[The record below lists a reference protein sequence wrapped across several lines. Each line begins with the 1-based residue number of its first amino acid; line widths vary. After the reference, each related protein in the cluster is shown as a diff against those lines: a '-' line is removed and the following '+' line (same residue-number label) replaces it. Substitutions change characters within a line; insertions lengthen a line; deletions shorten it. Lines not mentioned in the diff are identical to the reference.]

1 MKGIFPFL
9 AFVVV
14 QPLLLSNNNKK
25 RNAVL
30 KTNLDSLCIQL
41 DKCAAVHFKIC
52 RVKCLGLSSLS
63 NSEFS
68 KTKIVRFLMLLF
80 AQHSKLEKTKL
91 LDRPHELEA
100 LNTGN

>member
-41 DKCAAVHFKIC
+41 DNCAGVHF
-52 RVKCLGLSSLS
+52 VGLNVLVYPHSRILNFQKPKLFGSSCC
-63 NSEFS
+63 
-68 KTKIVRFLMLLF
+68 F

>member
-41 DKCAAVHFKIC
+41 DKCAAVHFVGLNVLVYPHSRILNFQKPKLFGSSC
-52 RVKCLGLSSLS
+52 CCLRSTR
-63 NSEFS
+63 NW
-68 KTKIVRFLMLLF
+68 RRQNFL
-80 AQHSKLEKTKL
+80 T
-91 LDRPHELEA
+91 DRM
-100 LNTGN
+100 N

>member
-14 QPLLLSNNNKK
+14 KPLLLSNSNKK

-41 DKCAAVHFKIC
+41 DKCAAVHF
-52 RVKCLGLSSLS
+52 VGLNVLVYPHSRILNFQKQNCSVPHVVCATL
-63 NSEFS
+63 ETGED
-68 KTKIVRFLMLLF
+68 KT
-80 AQHSKLEKTKL
+80 S
-91 LDRPHELEA
+91 
-100 LNTGN
+100 

>member
-30 KTNLDSLCIQL
+30 KTNFDSLCIQL
-41 DKCAAVHFKIC
+41 DKCAAVHFVGLNVLVYPHSRILNFQKPKLFGSSC
-52 RVKCLGLSSLS
+52 CCLCSTR
-63 NSEFS
+63 NW
-68 KTKIVRFLMLLF
+68 RRQNFL
-80 AQHSKLEKTKL
+80 T
-91 LDRPHELEA
+91 DRM
-100 LNTGN
+100 N

>member
-41 DKCAAVHFKIC
+41 DKCAAVHF
-52 RVKCLGLSSLS
+52 VGLNVLVYPHSRILNFQNQNCSVPHVVVCTAL
-63 NSEFS
+63 ETGED
-68 KTKIVRFLMLLF
+68 KT
-80 AQHSKLEKTKL
+80 S
-91 LDRPHELEA
+91 
-100 LNTGN
+100 

>member
-1 MKGIFPFL
+1 MKWIFPFL

-14 QPLLLSNNNKK
+14 QPLLLSNSNKK

-41 DKCAAVHFKIC
+41 DKCAAVHF
-52 RVKCLGLSSLS
+52 VGLNVLIYPHS
-63 NSEFS
+63 
-68 KTKIVRFLMLLF
+68 RLLNF
-80 AQHSKLEKTKL
+80 QKFNQNCSVPVPHVVCAALET
-91 LDRPHELEA
+91 